1 MALEYC
7 RTLNF
12 HGALYEVACECR
24 DARGGSER
32 FRWSAELAQRAQFY
46 QQTRPS

>member
-24 DARGGSER
+24 DGAREGSER
-32 FRWSAELAQRAQFY
+32 FRRRAELAQRAQFY
-46 QQTRPS
+46 K

>member
-24 DARGGSER
+24 RRAPGSER
-32 FRWSAELAQRAQFY
+32 FGRRAELEEQRALEY
-46 QQTRPS
+46 K